1 MLSFS
6 SSLSPDCEAFAIF
19 VDEKS
24 NFNDKKN
31 ILKTDISTKIRSYLK
46 VLKDKKNESEIF
58 SLDISTKQKCF
69 LIKLA
74 LRLYLV
80 IVLVLKIMIIFE
92 FLAALLKVI
101 F

>member
-69 LIKLA
+69 LIKLK
-74 LRLYLV
+74 
-80 IVLVLKIMIIFE
+80 KIMKNHFHKKKELIFSHT
-92 FLAALLKVI
+92 
-101 F
+101 